1 MAGFEFTGIK
11 IHEGQ
16 VQPGWIDLNGHVNVA
31 YYVLAFD
38 AAIDSTWIELGL
50 TTEHVR
56 ESKSSTFAAECHI
69 TYERE
74 IHLDD
79 RFVITSQ
86 LLAFDEKRIHT
97 YLRLYNADKGY
108 LSATSEWMSLHVDLT
123 RRKVAPWPEN
133 ILRGIERYAA
143 RQHDEPWPQRSCE
156 HIRVPRPLFSAPQ
169 PEGGEQ
175 S

>member
-1 MAGFEFTGIK
+1 MAGGEFTGLT

-38 AAIDSTWIELGL
+38 AAIDKIWIEFGL
-50 TTEHVR
+50 TPEHVK
-56 ESKSSTFAAECHI
+56 ESQSSTFAAECHI

-79 RFVITSQ
+79 RFVITAQ
-86 LLAFDEKRIHT
+86 LLAFDQKRIHT
-97 YLRLYNADKGY
+97 YLRLYNADQGY
-108 LSATSEWMSLHVDLT
+108 LSATSEWMSLHVDLS
-123 RRKVAPWPEN
+123 RRKVAPWPEK
-133 ILRGIERYAA
+133 ILRGIERYAEQ
-143 RQHDEPWPQRSCE
+143 QHDMPWPRRSCE
-156 HIRVPRPLFSAPQ
+156 HIRVPAPLFSAPRATQ
-169 PEGGEQ
+169 EEQ

>member
-1 MAGFEFTGIK
+1 MAGVEFKGIE

-16 VQPGWIDLNGHVNVA
+16 VQPDWIDLNGHVNVA

-38 AAIDSTWIELGL
+38 KAIDDIWIEFGL
-50 TTEHVR
+50 TPEHVHA
-56 ESKSSTFAAECHI
+56 SQSSTFAAECHI
-69 TYERE
+69 TYDRE

-123 RRKVAPWPEN
+123 RRKVAPWPDK
-133 ILRGIERYAA
+133 ILKGIQRYAE
-143 RQHDEPWPQRSCE
+143 RQGGLPWPRRSCE
-156 HIRVPRPLFSAPQ
+156 HIRVPNPLFSAQRQ
-169 PEGGEQ
+169 PGGEQ